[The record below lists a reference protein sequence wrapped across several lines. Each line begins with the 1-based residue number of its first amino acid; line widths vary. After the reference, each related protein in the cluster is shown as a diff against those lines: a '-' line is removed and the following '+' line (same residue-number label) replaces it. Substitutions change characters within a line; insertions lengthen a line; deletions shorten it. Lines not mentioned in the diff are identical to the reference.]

1 MQEALW
7 LLTRPG
13 GASVLETYIQGAC
26 VRMHFRTEEGGGVHR
41 LDGVC
46 SDDVV
51 QLCLTYK
58 RGREQEGRETGRERE
73 RQLKRSKCLIR
84 IVHAHA
90 GIYET
95 TSCKQVS
102 MCPLLSNTATRS
114 SP

>member
-1 MQEALW
+1 
-7 LLTRPG
+7 
-13 GASVLETYIQGAC
+13 
-26 VRMHFRTEEGGGVHR
+26 MHFRTEEGGGVHR

-58 RGREQEGRETGRERE
+58 RGREQKGRETGREKE

-90 GIYET
+90 GIHET

-102 MCPLLSNTATRS
+102 MRPLLSNTATRS